1 MPQPSF
7 VGETTSAKFRKDP
20 ELNRGQQ
27 NFGTPESESGLQDG
41 IGIKLLVTHKHVKK
55 IVNLFSERDF
65 VRQAFRSETRY

>member
-41 IGIKLLVTHKHVKK
+41 IGIKLLVTH
-55 IVNLFSERDF
+55 N
-65 VRQAFRSETRY
+65 T